1 MQDIIQ
7 LLPDKIANQI
17 AAGEVIQRPASV
29 VKELLENA
37 LDAGSTKIQ
46 LIAKDAG
53 KALIQVVDNG
63 IGMSVTD
70 ARMCFERHA
79 TSKITTIEDLFALKT
94 KGFRGEAMASIG
106 AIAQVEL
113 KTKRAEDNV
122 GTQIKIEGSKVLSQ
136 EACQQPT
143 GTSIAVKNLFFNVP
157 ARRNFLKSNPVE
169 TKHIIDEFLRIVL
182 AHPNVAFTL
191 HHNNSEIYHLNEAN
205 LRQRIVAVFGS
216 NYNEKL
222 VPVSENTDYVKVN
235 GFIGK
240 PESAKKTRGEQY
252 FFLNGRFIKNAY
264 LNHAVTSAY
273 ENILHTNTFPF
284 YILNIDIDPAAVD
297 INVHPTKQE
306 VKFEDERIVYMIVQ
320 AAVKHGLAQYSI
332 TPSIDFNQEAS
343 FKDFEA
349 FRSGFSSNSNPIKTD
364 TYVQVDQ
371 TNSFAKTSTKGWEN
385 AFEKE
390 AKPFTFEPDI
400 MDTVTIPSKGN
411 DELELPF
418 VEEVT
423 SIFTP
428 IQIHKTYILTQIK
441 SGIIFIHQHLAHQRI
456 LYEQYLAAFE
466 RKTGC
471 QKLLFPKT
479 IEFNSSDTA
488 LFEEIIN
495 DVRLL
500 GFDIE
505 NFGKNSFIVSGVPT
519 DLTNEHPEQIIENML
534 EQYKW
539 SAAHDK
545 IPQREN
551 IARSLARYAAIPA
564 GKSLLPSL
572 MKALIDQLFGCEQ
585 PNVTAYG
592 QPTFIQYSLSHLK
605 EEFGLDD

>member
-7 LLPDKIANQI
+7 LLSDKIANQI

-29 VKELLENA
+29 VKELLENS

-63 IGMSVTD
+63 SGMSITD

-79 TSKITTIEDLFALKT
+79 TSKISAIEDLFALRT

-113 KTKRAEDNV
+113 KTKRADDKV
-122 GTQIKIEGSKVLSQ
+122 GTQINIEGSKVLNQ
-136 EACQQPT
+136 EPCQQPT

-169 TKHIIDEFLRIVL
+169 TKHIIDEFLRIAL

-191 HHNNSEIYHLNEAN
+191 HHNNSEIYHLKEAN
-205 LRQRIVAVFGS
+205 LRQRIVAVFGN

-222 VPVSENTDYVKVN
+222 VPVSEDTDYVKVN

-273 ENILHTNTFPF
+273 DNILQSNTFPF
-284 YILNIDIDPAAVD
+284 YILNIDINPAAVD

-332 TPSIDFNQEAS
+332 TPSIDFTQEAS

-349 FRSGFSSNSNPIKTD
+349 FRSGFSSNSNPIETD
-364 TYVQVDQ
+364 TYVQVSQ
-371 TNSFAKTSTKGWEN
+371 TNSFSKSSTKGWEN
-385 AFEKE
+385 AYAKEKI
-390 AKPFTFEPDI
+390 PFTFEHDE
-400 MDTVTIPSKGN
+400 MDTVTVPSKGN
-411 DELELPF
+411 FEVELPL
-418 VEEVT
+418 VEEVA
-423 SIFTP
+423 SVFTP
-428 IQIHKTYILTQIK
+428 IQIHKTYILSQIK
-441 SGIIFIHQHLAHQRI
+441 SGIIFIHQNLAHQRI
-456 LYEQYLAAFE
+456 LYERYLTAFE

-488 LFEEIIN
+488 LFEEIID

-505 NFGKNSFIVSGVPT
+505 SFGKNSFIVGGVPT
-519 DLTNEHPEQIIENML
+519 DLTNENPETIIENML

-539 SAAHDK
+539 NAAHDK

-551 IARSLARYAAIPA
+551 IARSLARHAAIPA

-592 QPTFIQYSLSHLK
+592 QPTFIQHSLSSLK
-605 EEFGLDD
+605 EQFGLED